1 MASIFAKYLYSLGN
15 MKRNSELNINIG
27 PHMTELGEMGWS
39 DLPRSVSPG
48 QINFNMGER
57 GPGGQVGGGNHLQ
70 HSSD

>member
-1 MASIFAKYLYSLGN
+1 MMMMMAWVMYVTAVY
-15 MKRNSELNINIG
+15 INIG

-57 GPGGQVGGGNHLQ
+57 GPGGQVGEEIIYSIPQIDKAIL
-70 HSSD
+70 S

>member
-1 MASIFAKYLYSLGN
+1 MMMMMAWVMYVTAVY
-15 MKRNSELNINIG
+15 INIG